1 MRAWS
6 CASSVRTTPR
16 FAVIPGP
23 AAPTAADLPRRLSL
37 LGLLLGLAYLLLVI
51 TSSLPAR
58 LLEPQWQM
66 QFVAT
71 CIDSAPIPLV
81 GLALIHLATYLNPD
95 DELLQNRTEWVS
107 QLALAVA
114 LGLLLLLPLQTS
126 AAWRQWQHNRA
137 NDQAQ
142 RQALIT
148 RLARVRSA
156 VDQAGTTAEL
166 ASRLQSLQ
174 APPLSAADLALP
186 LPELK
191 RRLHLALALDDRRLQ
206 LVTGLSGDANGP
218 QLVRRSLRLMVSA
231 LLFSVGFAALGQ
243 PADGGP
249 ILLRGWLQT
258 LRHARAGNQ
267 PGSGQIVDADYF
279 DQICAADEGLARR
292 RLEQEGG
299 AS

>member
-6 CASSVRTTPR
+6 CAPSVSSTTR
-16 FAVIPGP
+16 SAVIPGP

-37 LGLLLGLAYLLLVI
+37 LGLLLGLAYLLLVV

-126 AAWRQWQHNRA
+126 AAWRQWQRNRA
-137 NDQAQ
+137 SDQVQ
-142 RQALIT
+142 QQA
-148 RLARVRSA
+148 
-156 VDQAGTTAEL
+156 
-166 ASRLQSLQ
+166 
-174 APPLSAADLALP
+174 LSAADLDLP

-191 RRLHLALALDDRRLQ
+191 RRLQLAP
-206 LVTGLSGDANGP
+206 GLSGDANGP

-231 LLFSVGFAALGQ
+231 LLFSFGFAALGQ

-258 LRHARAGNQ
+258 LRNARAGNQ

-279 DQICAADEGLARR
+279 DQICAADEGLAQR
-292 RLEQEGG
+292 RLEREGG